1 MNETLLSFA
10 NLLDTYLKTIEGLKY
25 EIIRYDELE
34 VAEDDTYYFL
44 ISFDTGKFQKIT
56 TNTSAFRGTIS
67 FSIAKKEKKFADFMD
82 GMTWFSDLMNH
93 ILSKVFTE
101 DINFQNLV
109 KDIDNDVCAIEF
121 TFSIGKE

>member
-1 MNETLLSFA
+1 MNQTLLSFA
-10 NLLDTYLKTIEGLKY
+10 TLLETYLKTIEGLKY

-67 FSIAKKEKKFADFMD
+67 FAIAKKEDSFADFMD
-82 GMTWFSDLMNH
+82 GMTWFSGLINE
-93 ILSKVFTE
+93 ILSKVFTDE
-101 DINFQNLV
+101 ITFQNLV
-109 KDIDNDVCAIEF
+109 KDVDNDVCAIEF

>member
-10 NLLDTYLKTIEGLKY
+10 NLLDTYLKTISGLKY
-25 EIIRYDELE
+25 KIIRYDELE

-56 TNTSAFRGTIS
+56 TTTSAFRGTIS
-67 FSIAKKEKKFADFMD
+67 FAIAKKEKKYADFMD
-82 GMTWFSDLMNH
+82 GMTWFSGLINE
-93 ILSKVFTE
+93 ILSKVFTDE
-101 DINFQNLV
+101 ITFQNLV
-109 KDIDNDVCAIEF
+109 KDIDNDVCGIEF